1 MAVSCGAVTGV
12 KENNKKEGAMIPVLV
27 ILGLMCFTWI
37 VAVYATNVE
46 DPQQEARLPERDGK
60 AA

>member
-1 MAVSCGAVTGV
+1 
-12 KENNKKEGAMIPVLV
+12 MIPVLV

-46 DPQQEARLPERDGK
+46 DPQQEARLPERYGK